1 MSNWTVATA
10 TPAAQAQAQL
20 FSRKVWMEARV
31 NSFWNA
37 LMGEGPNNVIDVQTD
52 FLKGKG
58 DVLNYS
64 LLTDLANRGL
74 AGSGLQSN
82 LVYAATNSNRLEGRE
97 EAPNVYV
104 DTVTMDQLRHAII
117 TGGKLSEQRLAWE
130 QREKMKN
137 LLAYWWARIVDD
149 IIFKKL
155 SGTTF
160 TDSASSPQT
169 FGEAAVANTNNLYGG
184 GKTASNQLTTGDTF
198 DPIILRRAKEAAMVG
213 IGTYTAAGALNA
225 TIWRIRPMIIGGKPY
240 YGACLHPYQVTDLQG
255 TQAWEQAHREIQ
267 GLREHND
274 NPIFTGAL
282 GLWNGTIIY
291 SHDKVLTGSDA
302 GPGGDVPY
310 ADALFFGYQA
320 GIWAEAQQ
328 APDWIEKTFDFDDQ
342 YAVATGMIFG
352 FDKTTF
358 NSKDFAVIK
367 IRTAAFSHS

>member
-1 MSNWTVATA
+1 MSNWTVSAA
-10 TPAAQAQAQL
+10 TPASQAQAQL

-64 LLTDLANRGL
+64 LLADLANRGL

-82 LVYAATNSNRLEGRE
+82 LVYASTNSNRLEGRE

-130 QREKMKN
+130 MREKMKN

-149 IIFKKL
+149 VIFKKL

-160 TDSASSPQT
+160 TDSASTPQT
-169 FGEAAVANTNNLYGG
+169 FGEAATANTNNLYGG
-184 GKTASNQLTTGDTF
+184 GKTASNQLTTSDTF
-198 DPIILRRAKEAAMVG
+198 DPVLLRRAKEAAMVG
-213 IGTYTAAGALNA
+213 IGTYAAAGTLNSS
-225 TIWRIRPMIIGGKPY
+225 IWRIRPMIIGGKSY

-255 TQAWEQAHREIQ
+255 TQAWEQAQMGLFREQ
-267 GLREHND
+267 SRMTKLCELGES
-274 NPIFTGAL
+274 PIFGAKL
-282 GLWNGTIIY
+282 YNRT
-291 SHDKVLTGSDA
+291 T
-302 GPGGDVPY
+302 PNQ
-310 ADALFFGYQA
+310 ALISNEIGKA
-320 GIWAEAQQ
+320 
-328 APDWIEKTFDFDDQ
+328 
-342 YAVATGMIFG
+342 
-352 FDKTTF
+352 
-358 NSKDFAVIK
+358 
-367 IRTAAFSHS
+367 